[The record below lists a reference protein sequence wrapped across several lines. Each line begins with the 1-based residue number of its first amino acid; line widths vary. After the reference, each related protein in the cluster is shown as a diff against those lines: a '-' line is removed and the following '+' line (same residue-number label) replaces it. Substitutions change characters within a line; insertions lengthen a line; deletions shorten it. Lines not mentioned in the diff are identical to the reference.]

1 MQNSHIIILNKPKGI
16 SSFKFIRDIQRKYG
30 YNKIGHAGTL
40 DPMAQGMM
48 IAMSNKATKL
58 SDLLMKKN
66 KIYSVVMEL
75 GYETDTLDTEGKV
88 IKTMPYSNISEE
100 YIAEILKKFE
110 GEIEQ
115 IPPMYSAIKLNGK
128 KLYNLARKDIK
139 LDIKPRKVTIEYIT
153 DLCVEDNKISFKTLV
168 SSGTYIRSLVRD
180 IAYELGTCATMIYLK
195 REQIADIK
203 LKKDILILNV
213 EDVIKLDTVNITLDE
228 KKKLINGMTILKDLK
243 CKSAHCYYKNQYL
256 GIINIEDNK
265 IKKSKFFI
273 TESEDNYEEN

>member
-16 SSFKFIRDIQRKYG
+16 SSFKFIKDIQRKYG

-75 GYETDTLDTEGKV
+75 GYETDTLDTEGKI
-88 IKTMPYSNISEE
+88 IKTMPYSNISKE
-100 YIAEILKKFE
+100 YIAEVLKKFE

-139 LDIKPRKVTIEYIT
+139 LDIKPRKVKIEYIT

-203 LKKDILILNV
+203 LEKDILILNV

-228 KKKLINGMTILKDLK
+228 KKKLINGMTILKDLN